1 MAARRCNDFQGRH
14 VKPDKL
20 NHASRKVPLVVV
32 ALPFAHRDGVDEYN
46 GVMRYLR
53 ESGEEW
59 NMRII
64 RHSFGVELFRDFP
77 AERVDGVICGVNT
90 RPDIMGYEPYFNDNV
105 LELLT
110 SRKVPVVGIDLPNEP
125 ERKVRRNGKCS
136 FIYMDSALIGRCAA
150 QYLASVGS
158 YASFGFVGAFSD
170 HAWSRDRGAFFAREL
185 RRLGHRNVHI
195 FQGEANRRETELL
208 SWLKELPKP
217 TAVFAS
223 NDHCAEGVLRIC
235 SDGGVR
241 VPDDLAVLG
250 VDDDPI
256 FCIHTHPSLSSLH
269 PDFEAE
275 GHLAAQTLSKL
286 LNGRRAHLR
295 QLVGGVVTVTA
306 RMSTAPFAPSGR
318 LVRRADEIITEQSCT
333 GLNSDVLAGQLGIS
347 RRLLDLRY
355 RQIKGQSVR
364 EAIEDVR
371 MAQVRKLLSGTRLS
385 HREIARSCGYKS
397 ESYMEHVFVK
407 RFGRSMRDF
416 RNSGE
421 APQ

>member
-1 MAARRCNDFQGRH
+1 M
-14 VKPDKL
+14 KPDKL

-59 NMRII
+59 NMRVI
-64 RHSFGVELFRDFP
+64 RHSFGIELFRDFP
-77 AERVDGVICGVNT
+77 VERVDGVICGVNT
-90 RPDIMGYEPYFNDNV
+90 RPGIMGYEPYFNDNV

-110 SRKVPVVGIDLPNEP
+110 SRKVPVVGIDLPDEP

-136 FIYMDSALIGRCAA
+136 FIYMDSALIGRRAA
-150 QYLASVGS
+150 QYLASIGS

-170 HAWSRDRGAFFAREL
+170 RAWSRDRGAFFAREL

-195 FQGEANRRETELL
+195 FQGEVRRRETELL

-235 SDGGVR
+235 SEGGMR

-256 FCIHTHPSLSSLH
+256 FCIHTQPSLSSLH
-269 PDFEAE
+269 PDVGAE

-286 LNGRRAHLR
+286 LKGRRVRTH
-295 QLVGGVVTVTA
+295 QLVGGGMTVTA
-306 RMSTAPFAPSGR
+306 RMSTAPCAPSGR
-318 LVRRADEIITEQSCT
+318 LVRRADEIIAERACV
-333 GLNSDVLAGQLGIS
+333 GLNAEILAGLLGIS

-355 RQIKGQSVR
+355 RQIKGRSVR
-364 EAIEDVR
+364 EVIEDVR
-371 MAQVRKLLSGTRLS
+371 MAQVRRLLSGTRLS
-385 HREIARSCGYKS
+385 HREIARSCGYRS

-407 RFGRSMRDF
+407 RFGRTMRDY
-416 RNSGE
+416 RTDGE
-421 APQ
+421 AQ